1 MYKMKIGILT
11 YHAACNFGAFL
22 QLLSTVEHVR
32 KRGLE
37 PLVINW
43 IPKDFETDYQKR
55 SSKEVRNL
63 YAESLVST
71 K

>member
-37 PLVINW
+37 PLVINC
-43 IPKDFETDYQKR
+43 
-55 SSKEVRNL
+55 N
-63 YAESLVST
+63 SL
-71 K
+71 

>member
-43 IPKDFETDYQKR
+43 IPKDFETDHQLSQAGLTIGNER
-55 SSKEVRNL
+55 IVR
-63 YAESLVST
+63 
-71 K
+71 